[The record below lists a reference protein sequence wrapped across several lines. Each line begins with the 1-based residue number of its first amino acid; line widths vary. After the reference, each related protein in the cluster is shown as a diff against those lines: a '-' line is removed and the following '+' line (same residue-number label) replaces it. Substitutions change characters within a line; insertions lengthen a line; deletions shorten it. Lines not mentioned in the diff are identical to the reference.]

1 MAPNEEDDFPAIG
14 YKCVEMCNTLVNQ
27 GSAFKF
33 SLIFGSFSFQ
43 MDNAG
48 IRSSPAQL
56 PKKKRKSP
64 GAIQRDKKRR
74 IAFLK
79 RKAATSSPSA
89 PQSAP
94 DTSSYVASG
103 SGNPSHVV
111 TEGAADAQG
120 NTLDQLASAPDISSY
135 VTSSGSG
142 DPSHVDTQGAAVA
155 RGDNLEQRAS
165 ASNVAH
171 DEIRHL
177 STDFRHMAAEME
189 RIDQESLDCRIA
201 AAAARRRPARA
212 GKRIKYLGIPP
223 GFQID

>member
-1 MAPNEEDDFPAIG
+1 
-14 YKCVEMCNTLVNQ
+14 MCNTLVNQ

-33 SLIFGSFSFQ
+33 SLTFGSFSFQ

-94 DTSSYVASG
+94 DTSSYGAAMLKGTLWTSLPLHRTSPPMWLPRDRATPPMWTLKEQPWLEGTIWNSVHLLPMWLMTKSG
-103 SGNPSHVV
+103 ICQQTSDIWQPRWRESIKNPS
-111 TEGAADAQG
+111 TAELQQ
-120 NTLDQLASAPDISSY
+120 QLL
-135 VTSSGSG
+135 G
-142 DPSHVDTQGAAVA
+142 DDP
-155 RGDNLEQRAS
+155 LELAK
-165 ASNVAH
+165 
-171 DEIRHL
+171 
-177 STDFRHMAAEME
+177 
-189 RIDQESLDCRIA
+189 
-201 AAAARRRPARA
+201 
-212 GKRIKYLGIPP
+212 G
-223 GFQID
+223 

>member
-33 SLIFGSFSFQ
+33 SLTFGSFSFQ

-103 SGNPSHVV
+103 SGNPSNVV
-111 TEGAADAQG
+111 TQGAADAQG

-135 VTSSGSG
+135 EASSGSG

-177 STDFRHMAAEME
+177 STDFQQMAAEME
-189 RIDQESLDCRIA
+189 RINQESLDCRIA
-201 AAAARRRPARA
+201 AAAANPALLLQA
-212 GKRIKYLGIPP
+212 DDMCLAVWAEDGV
-223 GFQID
+223 

>member
-1 MAPNEEDDFPAIG
+1 MAPNKEDDFPAIG

-33 SLIFGSFSFQ
+33 SLTFGSFSFK
-43 MDNAG
+43 MDNSG
-48 IRSSPAQL
+48 MRSSPAQL

-64 GAIQRDKKRR
+64 GAIQRDKRRR
-74 IAFLK
+74 IEFLK
-79 RKAATSSPSA
+79 RKTATSSPSA

-111 TEGAADAQG
+111 
-120 NTLDQLASAPDISSY
+120 
-135 VTSSGSG
+135 
-142 DPSHVDTQGAAVA
+142 TQGAAVA

>member
-33 SLIFGSFSFQ
+33 SLTFGSFSFQ

-94 DTSSYVASG
+94 DTSSY
-103 SGNPSHVV
+103 
-111 TEGAADAQG
+111 GAADAQG

-155 RGDNLEQRAS
+155 RGDNLEQRTS

>member
-33 SLIFGSFSFQ
+33 SLTFGSFSFQ

-94 DTSSYVASG
+94 DTSSY
-103 SGNPSHVV
+103 
-111 TEGAADAQG
+111 GAADAQG

-171 DEIRHL
+171 DKIRHL
-177 STDFRHMAAEME
+177 STDFRQMAAEW
-189 RIDQESLDCRIA
+189 RESIKN
-201 AAAARRRPARA
+201 PSTA
-212 GKRIKYLGIPP
+212 GLQQQLLGAFGGSSPF
-223 GFQID
+223 GVG